1 MTDLYQR
8 IRAADGAPIGTPGGL
23 PRALKG
29 LTAWQLEDL
38 SARLGEARAARLGY
52 AGEGFIRYVE
62 PDPVPVEIE
71 RLWALLALQGAGLY
85 DTVEAAVEN
94 ADLPTRLY
102 YREAG
107 LFRRDSA
114 ILIEFAHHIGLTDQ
128 QLDGLFTAAANL
140 KALAAPADT

>member
-1 MTDLYQR
+1 MAAQYQR
-8 IRAADGAPIGTPGGL
+8 IRAADGAPVGTPGGL

-29 LTAWQLEDL
+29 LTDYQLEDL
-38 SARLGEARAARLGY
+38 SARVGEARAARLGY
-52 AGEGFIRYVE
+52 AGAGFVRYVT
-62 PDPVPVEIE
+62 PPPVPPEIE

-85 DTVEAAVEN
+85 DAIEAAIES

-114 ILIEFAHHIGLTDQ
+114 ILIDFAHGLGLTDQ
-128 QLDGLFTAAANL
+128 QLDDLFRAAANL
-140 KALAAPADT
+140 KALAAPA